1 MAQSF
6 LVIGLGRFGAALAQ
20 SLYELGQEVVCIDE
34 SEEAVHR
41 VADHVT
47 HAMQGNATDEAV
59 LRAVGARNFDC
70 VVVSMAGD
78 IESSIL
84 ITLMLREMGAKKIIS
99 KSQSA
104 LHTKVLQKIGADEV
118 VYPEYESGMRLAQ
131 MLSSPNFAD
140 LFELSPDYSVA
151 EVLAPKKWVGK
162 TFAQLD
168 MRRRHGL
175 NILAVRDRRRLGL
188 KVSPSADYVIQE
200 GDYLVALGHNKDI
213 GRLGE

>member
-20 SLYELGQEVVCIDE
+20 SLYELEQEVVCIDE
-34 SEEAVHR
+34 DEEAVHR

-47 HAMQGNATDEAV
+47 HVMQGDATDEAV

-70 VVVSMAGD
+70 VIVSK
-78 IESSIL
+78 
-84 ITLMLREMGAKKIIS
+84 EMGAKRIIS

-140 LFELSPDYSVA
+140 FFELSADYSVA

-162 TFAQLD
+162 SLAQLD

-175 NILAVRDRRRLGL
+175 NILAVRDRQRLGL
-188 KVSPSADYVIQE
+188 KVSPPADYVIRE